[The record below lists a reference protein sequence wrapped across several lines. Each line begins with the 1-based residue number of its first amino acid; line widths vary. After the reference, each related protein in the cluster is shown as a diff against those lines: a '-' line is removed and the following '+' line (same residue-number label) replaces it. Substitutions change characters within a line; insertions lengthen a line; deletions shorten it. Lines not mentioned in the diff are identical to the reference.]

1 MKILYLMLTQEIM
14 PDQYLMEDIT
24 YHILSDRR
32 ILFHPCAGKQAKGR
46 IPRQHL
52 CYIVVGHRPDSESF
66 NLLLY
71 ILIILHIIYILYS
84 ERKQPDGF

>member
-1 MKILYLMLTQEIM
+1 MLKQEIM
-14 PDQYLMEDIT
+14 PDQYMMEDIT

-52 CYIVVGHRPDSESF
+52 YNIIAGHRLDSGSF
-66 NLLLY
+66 YVLLY
-71 ILIILHIIYILYS
+71 ITYYRHIILRS
-84 ERKQPDGF
+84 K